1 MNHLNI
7 TVDDRKCVKAA
18 IEASKKKGVPCVAM
32 QINSKR
38 IITGKQSDMFEASAA
53 CVINAIKYYAKIPD
67 DMPLLSYAIIGP
79 IQELK
84 KNQLHSNVLRL
95 NLEEVLV
102 TLAITATTNAMSQRA
117 MEQLVKLEG
126 AQMHSSIML
135 SSDDIKVLKKLKID
149 VTMEDVQSTKLLN

>member
-1 MNHLNI
+1 
-7 TVDDRKCVKAA
+7 
-18 IEASKKKGVPCVAM
+18 
-32 QINSKR
+32 
-38 IITGKQSDMFEASAA
+38 
-53 CVINAIKYYAKIPD
+53 
-67 DMPLLSYAIIGP
+67 MPLLSYAIIGP

-95 NLEEVLV
+95 SLEEVLV

-126 AQMHSSIML
+126 AQMHSSVML

-149 VTMEDVQSTKLLN
+149 VTMEDVQSTKLLR